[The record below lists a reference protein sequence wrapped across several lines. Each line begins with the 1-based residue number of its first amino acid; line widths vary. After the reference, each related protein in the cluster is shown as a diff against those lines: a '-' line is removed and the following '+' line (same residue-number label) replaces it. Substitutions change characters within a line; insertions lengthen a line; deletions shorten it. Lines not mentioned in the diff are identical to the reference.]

1 MENVGVIVKNKDL
14 IYVKINSLTTLY
26 LIINKMNVYFEKKKS
41 MKINIW
47 NLLLLM
53 KTNEKKIWRTMAQ
66 NKRSYYVKN

>member
-41 MKINIW
+41 MKINI
-47 NLLLLM
+47 
-53 KTNEKKIWRTMAQ
+53 
-66 NKRSYYVKN
+66 

>member
-26 LIINKMNVYFEKKKS
+26 LIINKMNVYFEKK
-41 MKINIW
+41 INE
-47 NLLLLM
+47 NKYLKLAL
-53 KTNEKKIWRTMAQ
+53 TNENKWKKIWRTMAQ

>member
-26 LIINKMNVYFEKKKS
+26 LIINKMNVYFEKK
-41 MKINIW
+41 INE
-47 NLLLLM
+47 NKYLKLAF
-53 KTNEKKIWRTMAQ
+53 TNENKWKKIWRTMAQ

>member
-26 LIINKMNVYFEKKKS
+26 LIINKMNVYFEKK
-41 MKINIW
+41 INE
-47 NLLLLM
+47 NRYLKLAL
-53 KTNEKKIWRTMAQ
+53 TNENKWKKIWRTMAQ

>member
-26 LIINKMNVYFEKKKS
+26 LIINKMNVYFEKK
-41 MKINIW
+41 INE
-47 NLLLLM
+47 NKYLKLAF
-53 KTNEKKIWRTMAQ
+53 TNKNKWKKIWRTMAQ